1 MVMMMLT
8 LSALQGTDAKL
19 ALSPALQGRKA
30 NMRRQWT
37 LIRKLLSADTLRSYQ
52 IHKNS
57 KCTKTKLAKY
67 KNKQNT
73 RANLKNTLK
82 TKLAKYKNTK
92 LAKYPNSSQ
101 INKNKTTAMDDSA
114 LKESI

>member
-8 LSALQGTDAKL
+8 TSALQGTDAKL

-52 IHKNS
+52 IHKKFQMHKNITS
-57 KCTKTKLAKY
+57 KMQ
-67 KNKQNT
+67 KQN
-73 RANLKNTLK
+73 
-82 TKLAKYKNTK
+82 
-92 LAKYPNSSQ
+92 
-101 INKNKTTAMDDSA
+101 
-114 LKESI
+114 

>member
-1 MVMMMLT
+1 MMMLT
-8 LSALQGTDAKL
+8 TSALQGTDAKL

-57 KCTKTKLAKY
+57 KYTKTKLAKY
-67 KNKQNT
+67 KNNT
-73 RANLKNTLK
+73 TKIQKKN
-82 TKLAKYKNTK
+82 

-101 INKNKTTAMDDSA
+101 LHKNKTTAIYDRA